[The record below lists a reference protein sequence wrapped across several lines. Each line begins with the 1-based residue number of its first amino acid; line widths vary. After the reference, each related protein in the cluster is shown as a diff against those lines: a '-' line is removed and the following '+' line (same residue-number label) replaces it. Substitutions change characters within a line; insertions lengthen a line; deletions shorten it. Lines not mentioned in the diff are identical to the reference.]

1 MEDALRRQLAAAVGS
16 SGMDAEN
23 VVRPANVTQLRE
35 VLAACVAA
43 SVAAAVFGSARA
55 ASAPVVIAA
64 DNLDSILL
72 DATALLLHAGAAAT
86 WIAVRE
92 AATARRMEVSAL
104 PSVRSETVGE
114 SVALGE
120 IAHRTIAGVDLLTN
134 AGELISAGGRTLKD
148 VVGYDLAGLALGS
161 GSRLGVI
168 VAVTL
173 RLDPAGSRTPAQP
186 GLGPWRGD
194 EVIDVGAAFAQ
205 AG

>member
-1 MEDALRRQLAAAVGS
+1 MEDALRRQLAAAVGT
-16 SGMDAEN
+16 SGMDAKN

-35 VLAACVAA
+35 VLAACA
-43 SVAAAVFGSARA
+43 A
-55 ASAPVVIAA
+55 ASAPVAVLGSAQAASAAVVVAA

-72 DATALLLHAGAAAT
+72 DPTALLLHAGAAAP
-86 WIAVRE
+86 WVAVRE
-92 AATARRMEVSAL
+92 AASARRMEVSAL

-120 IAHRTIAGVDLLTN
+120 IAHRTIAGVELLTA
-134 AGELISAGGRTLKD
+134 AGLLISAGGRTLKD

-173 RLDPAGSRTPAQP
+173 RLDPAGSRIPAQP

-194 EVIDVGAAFAQ
+194 EVIDVGPAFAE